1 MRQKDLLFE
10 MNGEEHK
17 YMQIKECL
25 SLLKFPDNI
34 NSLTRLIGHGRPG
47 QKHSVQGDERRLQQT

>member
-17 YMQIKECL
+17 YIQIKDCL

-47 QKHSVQGDERRLQQT
+47 